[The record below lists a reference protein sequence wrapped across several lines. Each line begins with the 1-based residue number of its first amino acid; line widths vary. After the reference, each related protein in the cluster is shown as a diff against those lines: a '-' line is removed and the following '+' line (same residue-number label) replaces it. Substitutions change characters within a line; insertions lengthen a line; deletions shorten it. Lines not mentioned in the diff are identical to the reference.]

1 MIILCDLAKLAKRH
15 SLGAGRDLRR
25 SASLCYDPPR
35 VIRLYHVSK
44 VYPPRFTA
52 LSDVSLAIE
61 PGEFVFLTGPS
72 GAGKTTLLRLLLGA
86 ETPTV
91 GQVVIG
97 GRNLVRLGRRG
108 IAKLRRS
115 TGMVFQDAKLLP
127 GLPVLDNVALPAEAA
142 GESSKEARRKAFTL
156 LRELGLKDLVRR
168 YPRSLSGGEQQRVA
182 LARALVN
189 EPGLLL
195 ADEPTGNLDE
205 ESARRVVELMVRA
218 HSGGA
223 TVVLATHDPQLLG
236 AVSGRQITLRAGH
249 LVDGGAA
256 AE

>member
-1 MIILCDLAKLAKRH
+1 MIH
-15 SLGAGRDLRR
+15 
-25 SASLCYDPPR
+25 
-35 VIRLYHVSK
+35 LYHVSK

-52 LSDVSLAIE
+52 LSDVSLAIDA
-61 PGEFVFLTGPS
+61 GEFVFLTGPS

-86 ETPTV
+86 ETPTA
-91 GQVVIG
+91 GQIVVG
-97 GRNLVRLGRRG
+97 GRNLARLGRQG

-115 TGMVFQDAKLLP
+115 TGMVFQDAKLLA

-142 GESSKEARRKAFTL
+142 GESSKEGRRRAFAL

-205 ESARRVVELMVRA
+205 ESAHRVVELMVRA

-223 TVVLATHDPQLLG
+223 TVVLATHDPHLLR

-249 LVDGGAA
+249 LVEGGAA

>member
-1 MIILCDLAKLAKRH
+1 M
-15 SLGAGRDLRR
+15 
-25 SASLCYDPPR
+25 
-35 VIRLYHVSK
+35 IRLYHVSK

-61 PGEFVFLTGPS
+61 AGEFVFLTGPS

-86 ETPTV
+86 ETPTA
-91 GQVVIG
+91 GQIVIG
-97 GRNLVRLGRRG
+97 GRNLARLGRQG
-108 IAKLRRS
+108 IAKLRRG
-115 TGMVFQDAKLLP
+115 TGMVFQDAKLLH

-142 GESSKEARRKAFTL
+142 GESSKESRRKAFAL
-156 LRELGLKDLVRR
+156 LRDLGLKDLVRR

-205 ESARRVVELMVRA
+205 ESAQRVVELMVRA
-218 HSGGA
+218 HAGGA
-223 TVVLATHDPQLLG
+223 TIVLATHDPHLLG
-236 AVSGRQITLRAGH
+236 AVSGRQIALRAGQ

-256 AE
+256 VE

>member
-1 MIILCDLAKLAKRH
+1 
-15 SLGAGRDLRR
+15 
-25 SASLCYDPPR
+25 

-44 VYPPRFTA
+44 VYPPRFAA
-52 LSDVSLAIE
+52 LTDVSLAIE

-86 ETPTV
+86 EAPSA

-97 GRNLVRLGRRG
+97 GRNIARLGRTG
-108 IAKLRRS
+108 IAEVRRS
-115 TGMVFQDAKLLP
+115 TGMVFQDAKLLA

-142 GESSKEARRKAFTL
+142 GEASKEARRKAFAL
-156 LRELGLKDLVRR
+156 LRDLGLKDFVRR

-189 EPGLLL
+189 DPGLLL

-205 ESARRVVELMVRA
+205 ESAQKVVELIGRA
-218 HSGGA
+218 HANGA
-223 TVVLATHDPQLLG
+223 TVVMATHDPHLLD
-236 AVSGRQITLRAGH
+236 AMPGRTITLRAGRV
-249 LVDGGAA
+249 VDGETA